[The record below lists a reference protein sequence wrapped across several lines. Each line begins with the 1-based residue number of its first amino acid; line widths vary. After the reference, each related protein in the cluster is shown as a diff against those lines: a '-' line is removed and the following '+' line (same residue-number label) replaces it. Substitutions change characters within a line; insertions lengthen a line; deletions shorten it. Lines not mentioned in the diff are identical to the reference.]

1 MAISGITLQDE
12 VTSSFNEL
20 KLGKSLQY
28 IIYRITPDYK
38 EVAVEKK
45 QPAPAT
51 WDDLVKDLP
60 ADDCRYAVFDF
71 KYSTESDGER
81 NKLIFVLWTPDSAK
95 IKVRMLYPSTKES
108 LRRSFVGIGTEVQAT
123 DVSELAIED
132 VKARL
137 LKA

>member
-28 IIYRITPDYK
+28 IIFRITPDFK
-38 EVAVEKK
+38 EVAVDKK
-45 QPAPAT
+45 QAAPAT
-51 WDDLVKDLP
+51 WEDLIKDLP
-60 ADDCRYAVFDF
+60 SDDCRYAVFDF

-81 NKLIFVLWTPDSAK
+81 NKLIFILWTPDTAK
-95 IKVRMLYPSTKES
+95 IKVKMLYPSTKES
-108 LRRSFVGIGTEVQAT
+108 LRRSFVGIGCEVQAT

>member
-20 KLGKSLQY
+20 KLGRGLQY
-28 IIYRITPDYK
+28 IIYRITPDFK

-45 QPAPAT
+45 QAAPAT
-51 WDDLVKDLP
+51 WEDLVKDLP
-60 ADDCRYAVFDF
+60 SDDCRYAVFDF
-71 KYSTESDGER
+71 HYETASDGER
-81 NKLIFVLWTPDSAK
+81 NKLIFILWTPDTAK
-95 IKVRMLYPSTKES
+95 IKVKMLYPSTKDA

-123 DVSELAIED
+123 DVSELSIDE

-137 LKA
+137 LKN